1 LIDSRSTGYIPR
13 LETPIFNKLQM
24 NLFSLL
30 KPETILSELEVSN
43 KQELISV
50 LVDSLSDKIGAEHLQ
65 EIKEA
70 VWEREQVMSTGV
82 GKGLA
87 IPHCKTELVDEN
99 HGAFAVLKEPLEFNS
114 VDDTPVRLVFLLV
127 GPNEKNSIHIKLL
140 SRISRLMNSGTF
152 REQVFSCE
160 SSQQILE
167 AFQEEE
173 EKYFPG

>member
-1 LIDSRSTGYIPR
+1 
-13 LETPIFNKLQM
+13 M

-30 KPETILSELEVSN
+30 KTETILSDLKVNS
-43 KQELISV
+43 KRELISA
-50 LVDSLSDKIGAEHLQ
+50 LVDSLEKELGTDNLD

-70 VWEREQVMSTGV
+70 VLEREEVMSTGV

-87 IPHCKTELVDEN
+87 IPHCKTKEVEEN
-99 HGAFAVLKEPLEFNS
+99 FGAFAVLNNPLEFNA
-114 VDDTPVRLVFLLV
+114 VDDQPVQLVFLLV
-127 GPNEKNSIHIKLL
+127 GPDTKNSLHIKLL

-152 REQVFSCE
+152 REKVLSCE
-160 SSQQILE
+160 NSDQILK